1 MIDNFKIIFY
11 QNMMYTKTIFIPKYD
26 LLYLYDKYIR
36 NFKEEKDL
44 NIKKKNGK
52 FTRRKYRKL

>member
-1 MIDNFKIIFY
+1 
-11 QNMMYTKTIFIPKYD
+11 MYTKTIFIPKYD